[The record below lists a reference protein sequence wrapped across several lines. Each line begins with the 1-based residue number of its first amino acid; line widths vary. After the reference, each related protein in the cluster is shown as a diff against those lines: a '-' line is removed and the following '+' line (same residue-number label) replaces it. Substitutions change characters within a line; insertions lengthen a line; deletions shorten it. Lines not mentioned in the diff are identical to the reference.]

1 MMPTPV
7 SSPLPSSLR
16 LVNVPALIEY
26 SANVEIATAI
36 RSDSNVIGMSYDIGI
51 GKRNASMP
59 MKCIDQM
66 PVPSE
71 NHQPAFIGPDHVL
84 PRTTIAS
91 LSIESFHLA
100 PARRGANTILELFR
114 AQWHFP

>member
-1 MMPTPV
+1 MMPTPI

-16 LVNVPALIEY
+16 VLNVPSLIEY

-71 NHQPAFIGPDHVL
+71 NPPPICQYNAVL
-84 PRTTIAS
+84 RSFDAAMGEAKASATEEEMTATTTERTTS
-91 LSIESFHLA
+91 QLS
-100 PARRGANTILELFR
+100 
-114 AQWHFP
+114 